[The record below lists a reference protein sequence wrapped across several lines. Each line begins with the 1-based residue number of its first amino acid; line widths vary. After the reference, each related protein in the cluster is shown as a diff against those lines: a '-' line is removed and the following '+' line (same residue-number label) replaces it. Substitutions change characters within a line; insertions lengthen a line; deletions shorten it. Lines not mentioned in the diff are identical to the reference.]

1 MSEKIKV
8 YFMGS
13 GKIAV
18 PVLKALMDAP
28 QIELQGVTTQ
38 IDQRAGRKKRLT
50 PTPVGAFAAKNG
62 IDVVK
67 APCVNDGDY
76 LCMLKVFEPDFIV
89 VVSFGQILRQALLD
103 IPEKCCLNVHASI
116 LPLYRGAS
124 PIAAAIL
131 NRDHKT
137 GVTLM
142 QMEKGLDTG
151 DIYRI
156 VEMELSDTEN
166 ADELELELGRLAAE
180 SIADSIADIHSG
192 VCRPVPQDNER
203 ASLTRK
209 IKKCDCIIDWDKS
222 AEHLDAMVR
231 AFHPWPGTSFIFK
244 SKKDELKINVTAAE
258 VVNMEGAAGEV
269 LQADK
274 KALIVG
280 CGKKALKLK
289 QLIPQGKKEMSGSAF
304 LNGHR
309 LEKGAILGN

>member
-18 PVLKALMDAP
+18 PVLEALLNAP
-28 QIELQGVTTQ
+28 QIELLGITTQ
-38 IDQRAGRKKRLT
+38 IDQRAGRRKKLT
-50 PTPVGAFAAKNG
+50 PTPVGAFAAENELN
-62 IDVVK
+62 IIK

-76 LCMLKVFEPDFIV
+76 LCRLKALQPDFIV

-103 IPEKCCLNVHASI
+103 IPKNCCLNVHASV
-116 LPLYRGAS
+116 LPHYRGAS

-131 NRDHKT
+131 NRDHRT

-142 QMEKGLDTG
+142 RMDKGLDTG

-156 VEMELSDTEN
+156 VEMELSGQEN
-166 ADELELELGRLAAE
+166 ADELELKLGRLAAN
-180 SIADSIADIHSG
+180 SVADSITDIYSG
-192 VCRPVPQDNER
+192 ICKPVPQDNNR

-209 IKKCDCIIDWDKS
+209 IKKCDCVINWEKS
-222 AEHLDAMVR
+222 AKHIEAMVR
-231 AFHPWPGTSFIFK
+231 AFHPWPGTSFIVK
-244 SKKDELKINVTAAE
+244 SKKGDLKINVTSAE
-258 VVNMEGAAGEV
+258 VADSEGKPGEV

-280 CGKKALKLK
+280 CGKQALSLKL
-289 QLIPQGKKEMSGSAF
+289 LVPQGKKEMSGPAF

-309 LEKGAILGN
+309 LEKGVILGN